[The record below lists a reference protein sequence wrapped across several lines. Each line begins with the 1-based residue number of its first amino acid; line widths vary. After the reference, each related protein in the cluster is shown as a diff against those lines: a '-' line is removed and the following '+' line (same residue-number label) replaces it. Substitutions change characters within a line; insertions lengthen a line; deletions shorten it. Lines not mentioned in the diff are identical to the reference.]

1 MTREARIPMGSWPRR
16 MNAAFA
22 AGYCGEPSVE
32 AFLERVGTEYPDPDV
47 KEGRRRL
54 WLRDSLDR
62 AMGVGEQEAGLL
74 DAAEVL

>member
-1 MTREARIPMGSWPRR
+1 MARESRIPMGSWPRR
-16 MNAAFA
+16 MNAAYA

-32 AFLERVGTEYPDPDV
+32 AFLDRVGKEYPAPDV
-47 KEGRRRL
+47 NEGRRRL

-62 AMGVGEQEAGLL
+62 AMGVGNQEVGLL

>member
-1 MTREARIPMGSWPRR
+1 MARIALIPMGSWPRR
-16 MNAAFA
+16 MNAAYA

-32 AFLERVGTEYPDPDV
+32 AFLDRVGREYPAPDV
-47 KEGRRRL
+47 NEGRRRL

-62 AMGVGEQEAGLL
+62 AMGVGDQEVGLL